1 MVEVNI
7 QNIEEIIFNDSNLW
21 KKLPDLRHIRD
32 QWKLSQ
38 MSPVLKAMGQKAKLD
53 FLNSSKPIHE
63 DIISK
68 HLGTSVTISK
78 IDKNVV
84 KSVELKL
91 EDAELDLNLE
101 SENLYPYF
109 ATYLKENELK
119 ITFWR

>member
-1 MVEVNI
+1 MVEINI
-7 QNIEEIIFNDSNLW
+7 HNIEEVIFNDSNLW

-38 MSPVLKAMGQKAKLD
+38 MSPVLRAMGQKAKLD
-53 FLNSSKPIHE
+53 FLNKSKKAHE

-68 HLGTSVTISK
+68 YLGTTVTITK

-84 KSVELKL
+84 KNMELNI

-101 SENLYPYF
+101 SESLYPRF
-109 ATYLKENELK
+109 STYLKENKLK